1 MSLVVLLSLFSMAF
15 IASGLLTASHRN
27 YPGGEALERLLQQ
40 HIPMHFVEHEE
51 AHLPM
56 SPQFR
61 PTFVHIDAAAA
72 MTGVTR
78 FLQRRFVYGPSDR
91 LPSYTAHRSYL
102 NLKPHQYDPALNV
115 CFRDAI
121 QCAEDIDLVY
131 YSKDENVT
139 DYTLYDWLITADPSV
154 PLATRHFDVAEEIKA
169 FESIRLTWSGFV
181 IKLKTELYILV
192 NTADT

>member
-1 MSLVVLLSLFSMAF
+1 MGSHNIITLRFLHVNFAIILFAHSLVVLLSLVSMAF

-78 FLQRRFVYGPSDR
+78 
-91 LPSYTAHRSYL
+91 
-102 NLKPHQYDPALNV
+102 
-115 CFRDAI
+115 
-121 QCAEDIDLVY
+121 
-131 YSKDENVT
+131 
-139 DYTLYDWLITADPSV
+139 
-154 PLATRHFDVAEEIKA
+154 
-169 FESIRLTWSGFV
+169 
-181 IKLKTELYILV
+181 
-192 NTADT
+192 

>member
-1 MSLVVLLSLFSMAF
+1 MGF

-56 SPQFR
+56 SPQFK

-78 FLQRRFVYGPSDR
+78 YTILVAFCFSQCFVGNAFVPLSNR
-91 LPSYTAHRSYL
+91 TSKCPLVIL
-102 NLKPHQYDPALNV
+102 LNV
-115 CFRDAI
+115 PLTIIAI
-121 QCAEDIDLVY
+121 
-131 YSKDENVT
+131 
-139 DYTLYDWLITADPSV
+139 
-154 PLATRHFDVAEEIKA
+154 HF
-169 FESIRLTWSGFV
+169 L
-181 IKLKTELYILV
+181 L
-192 NTADT
+192 

>member
-1 MSLVVLLSLFSMAF
+1 MVLLSLVGMACL
-15 IASGLLTASHRN
+15 ASGLLTASHRN

-78 FLQRRFVYGPSDR
+78 YSGGTRFCMQFLVFV
-91 LPSYTAHRSYL
+91 
-102 NLKPHQYDPALNV
+102 
-115 CFRDAI
+115 
-121 QCAEDIDLVY
+121 
-131 YSKDENVT
+131 
-139 DYTLYDWLITADPSV
+139 
-154 PLATRHFDVAEEIKA
+154 
-169 FESIRLTWSGFV
+169 
-181 IKLKTELYILV
+181 
-192 NTADT
+192 